1 MTCSYFRLLVNFVR
15 QDLPFPVKRR
25 AVVSNSNIEKAIME
39 KRESVAIKTE
49 LTEESGREANKRT
62 SNAAAGVRK
71 RDFDS
76 VTGTR
81 PKKISVRT
89 DFGNVANSEQQSG
102 EFHRPSAS
110 LSDTARRPEDVD
122 PNYALGF
129 QRYIELRKC
138 HVIHHPPFTVN
149 EKVWNGKDII

>member
-1 MTCSYFRLLVNFVR
+1 M
-15 QDLPFPVKRR
+15 KRR
-25 AVVSNSNIEKAIME
+25 AVVSISNIEKAIME